1 MHFHIYKLIVLQ
13 KVCEVLEADNIILTL
28 QIRKNSGEVRSWRR
42 DIMACEKQILT
53 VTSSFQSRKVE
64 ASGSLVKMWICLTNS
79 WSPYPCRCFM
89 QESGKKN
96 PFLFE
101 EPIVKHLRKQT
112 HPPCKKQSF
121 LQQHSHLIAHLT
133 EEQFKVAPVE
143 CHPIY
148 HKPHQEIRNHLKA
161 GLVIDR
167 PEGTLGENIYSLHL
181 TQYSLPHRVRHKH
194 LCQEYNW
201 WCRFWIQTV

>member
-1 MHFHIYKLIVLQ
+1 MRNKSSLSLPFSNPGKWRLVVRLWRCEYVWLIAGAPTPVD
-13 KVCEVLEADNIILTL
+13 V
-28 QIRKNSGEVRSWRR
+28 S
-42 DIMACEKQILT
+42 
-53 VTSSFQSRKVE
+53 
-64 ASGSLVKMWICLTNS
+64 
-79 WSPYPCRCFM
+79 CRN
-89 QESGKKN
+89 QEKKN

-101 EPIVKHLRKQT
+101 EPIVKHLHKQT

-143 CHPIY
+143 CHPIC
-148 HKPHQEIRNHLKA
+148 HKPHQA

-181 TQYSLPHRVRHKH
+181 TQYSIPHRVRHKH

-201 WCRFWIQTV
+201 WCRF